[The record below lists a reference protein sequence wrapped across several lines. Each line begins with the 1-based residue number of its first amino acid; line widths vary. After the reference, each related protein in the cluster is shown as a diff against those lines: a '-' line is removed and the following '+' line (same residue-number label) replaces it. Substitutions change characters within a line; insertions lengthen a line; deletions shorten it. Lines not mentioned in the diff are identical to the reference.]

1 MEQEMAEKWLNFI
14 KKIKSLGRIT
24 PGQIILL
31 AIGLALAISMFIF
44 LRGFVACWRLTSLP
58 GMPPANC
65 KTLGSSTTAPTPQ
78 PGSEGTPGTSELTG
92 TATIPAPVMDLPPA
106 WDGASRVTALVIGLD
121 YRDWLE
127 GQGAPRSDTMI
138 LLTVDPI
145 SKTAGMLTIPRDLWV
160 NIPGYEYGKINTAY
174 SLGEGSGLPD
184 GGRGLLTKTIESVI
198 GVDIQYFAQVDFK
211 TFETL
216 IDAIGGIK
224 VEITEAIEL
233 DPVGGGEDHVI
244 LEPGR
249 YTLPGY
255 LALAYA
261 RNRYASEDD
270 VGRSRRQLQVIMG
283 IRERVTNPTYFPSLI
298 AQAPILY
305 QELSAGISTN
315 MTFDD
320 ALRLGMLVREI
331 PRESIQ
337 MGVIDYSMVLIDT
350 SPDGLAIL
358 IPVPDKIRELR
369 DQIFS
374 SSGTLSPMAQGEP
387 QALMQAEAARVSV
400 LNASYVSG
408 MAEGVRD
415 YLLNQGMNVA
425 SVGDPPEWP
434 PATIVI
440 DHSGKP
446 YTLKYLM
453 QIMNLSSTQMR
464 TRFDPAAAVDIEI
477 ILGPEWAYGNPL
489 P

>member
-1 MEQEMAEKWLNFI
+1 
-14 KKIKSLGRIT
+14 
-24 PGQIILL
+24 
-31 AIGLALAISMFIF
+31 
-44 LRGFVACWRLTSLP
+44 
-58 GMPPANC
+58 
-65 KTLGSSTTAPTPQ
+65 
-78 PGSEGTPGTSELTG
+78 
-92 TATIPAPVMDLPPA
+92 
-106 WDGASRVTALVIGLD
+106 
-121 YRDWLE
+121 
-127 GQGAPRSDTMI
+127 
-138 LLTVDPI
+138 
-145 SKTAGMLTIPRDLWV
+145 
-160 NIPGYEYGKINTAY
+160 
-174 SLGEGSGLPD
+174 
-184 GGRGLLTKTIESVI
+184 
-198 GVDIQYFAQVDFK
+198 
-211 TFETL
+211 
-216 IDAIGGIK
+216 
-224 VEITEAIEL
+224 
-233 DPVGGGEDHVI
+233 
-244 LEPGR
+244 
-249 YTLPGY
+249 
-255 LALAYA
+255 
-261 RNRYASEDD
+261 
-270 VGRSRRQLQVIMG
+270 
-283 IRERVTNPTYFPSLI
+283 
-298 AQAPILY
+298 
-305 QELSAGISTN
+305 
-315 MTFDD
+315 
-320 ALRLGMLVREI
+320 MLVREI